1 MNLFSKG
8 ESTLRTGFETARE
21 YPIGFRVQ
29 RLNHSAIAVN
39 EENNSSY
46 RF

>member
-8 ESTLRTGFETARE
+8 ESTLRTEFEPARE
-21 YPIGFRVQ
+21 YPIEFRVQ
-29 RLNHSAIAVN
+29 RLNQSAIAAN